1 MSQQEHSFANPG
13 PAGLGALAIACFLF
27 FALLTGRVTHAAAPI
42 LACWLVGG
50 AICQISAGLIELK
63 DHNLAGGNLMLFF
76 GSFFMVTGAVSMF
89 AKTIMAANG
98 VEFDASIEGWAWLC
112 AFLVLVCL
120 TPCYLKANKIFF
132 WVVILADV
140 AVGALAITDLKI
152 VNLGAFAGWTLLLVG
167 LGALYLVAAIAINGT
182 FGRQVLPVPAPY
194 SK

>member
-1 MSQQEHSFANPG
+1 
-13 PAGLGALAIACFLF
+13 
-27 FALLTGRVTHAAAPI
+27 
-42 LACWLVGG
+42 
-50 AICQISAGLIELK
+50 
-63 DHNLAGGNLMLFF
+63 
-76 GSFFMVTGAVSMF
+76 
-89 AKTIMAANG
+89 MAANG
-98 VEFDASIEGWAWLC
+98 VEFDSTIEGWAWLC

-140 AVGALAITDLKI
+140 AVGALAVTDLKL
-152 VNLGAFAGWTLLLVG
+152 VNLGAFAGWTLLIVG